1 MNIEL
6 RIHNAIKQR
15 AGEIREEIIEAAVA
29 DFRYKITNLILNVA
43 IDVSKYY
50 SIQTMGGEVI
60 MTVRMQGLESK
71 GEGK

>member
-6 RIHNAIKQR
+6 RIHNAIEQR

>member
-6 RIHNAIKQR
+6 RIHNAIEQR

-60 MTVRMQGLESK
+60 VTVRMQDLESK